1 MRLLL
6 SVVLGAVTL
15 ASASGSAKAPKVPP
29 VVRVGVLAKRGVA
42 RCWPRWRPT
51 IAYLQRWVRGY
62 RFRLV
67 PLLFE
72 QVHEAVRDRRVDF
85 LVANPSLYV
94 ELEAIYGISRLATL
108 KNRRREGDFT
118 VFGGVIF
125 TRAERRDLS
134 RIEDLRGERFM
145 AVSPRSF
152 GGWLAARREIQRVGL
167 SPGDFAS
174 LSFGGSHDAV
184 VYAVRDGRVDA
195 GTVRTDSLERLAY
208 EKRIRL
214 EDFRVLPK
222 PGGPSKLMPFLHST
236 VAYPEWPFARLAHT
250 ERQLAEK
257 VVLALL
263 QMSADSPAAVAS
275 GVAGWT
281 VPLDYQPVDTC
292 LRELR
297 VGIYKDFGRVSLR
310 TVLVQYGPWLAILGF
325 GMILMGGLLFRMQRL
340 NQRLWRT
347 QTDLE
352 RELGERRRAEQALAR
367 SVVELNE
374 LARIAEAASSA
385 KSAFLANMSHE
396 IRTPMNGV
404 LGMVELLLDS
414 DLEAEQRDYAHTIRS
429 SADALLLILND
440 VLDYSKIEAGHIE
453 LERLDF
459 DLLALIQQTVDL
471 FAARAHQKK
480 LELLVDVLPTVPAQ
494 VVGDPGRLRQ
504 VLSNLLSNA
513 IKFTE
518 HGEVVLLVGRDGPDV
533 LRFAVRDTGIG
544 VPAERT
550 DRLFRLFSQV
560 DASTTRK
567 YGGTGLGLAI
577 SKRLVELLGGQVGFI
592 SEQGEGSTFWFT
604 AQLPPAEASARAP
617 VIALPEVLAGA
628 RVLVVDDNET
638 NRYLVS
644 EQLRRSANPPRV
656 STAASAEEALEQL
669 EGAAATSA
677 CYAVAIIDLQMPE
690 VDGLM
695 LARRIRSSPA
705 LAQVPL
711 LMLSSVVGRECRE
724 EAEAAGVDAF
734 LHKPVDRRQLFAALG
749 ELFDAAGDVASPAS
763 PASPVLERREAAA
776 GLSILLAEDNVVN
789 QKVAVRLLEKDGH
802 RVEVVG
808 DGQQALETLARTR
821 YDLVL
826 MDVQMPVLDG
836 LAATRLL
843 REREAVEGSA
853 RQWVVAMT
861 AHAMKG
867 DRETCLA
874 AGMDDYVSKPIKVG
888 ELRAVLGRVP
898 PLKPAATKSPVP

>member
-1 MRLLL
+1 MRWLL
-6 SVVLGAVTL
+6 SVVLGAAML

-29 VVRVGVLAKRGVA
+29 VVRVGVLAKRGIA

-108 KNRRREGDFT
+108 KNRRHEGDFT

-250 ERQLAEK
+250 DRQLAEK

-263 QMSADSPAAVAS
+263 QMSADSPAAIAS

-347 QTDLE
+347 QSDLE

-374 LARIAEAASSA
+374 LARVAEAASTA

-414 DLEAEQRDYAHTIRS
+414 ELEGEQRDYAHTIRS

-440 VLDYSKIEAGHIE
+440 VLDYSKIEAGHVE
-453 LERLDF
+453 LERIDF
-459 DLLALIQQTVDL
+459 DLLVLIQETVEL

-518 HGEVVLLVGRDGPDV
+518 RGEVVLLVGRDGPDL

-550 DRLFRLFSQV
+550 DRLFQLFSQV

-592 SEQGEGSTFWFT
+592 SEAGEGSTFWFT
-604 AQLPPAEASARAP
+604 AQLSPAEASAKGK
-617 VIALPEVLAGA
+617 VIGLPKALAGA

-644 EQLRRSANPPRV
+644 EQLRRCADPPRV
-656 STAASAEEALEQL
+656 STVASAEEALEEL
-669 EGAAATSA
+669 ERAAATSA
-677 CYAVAIIDLQMPE
+677 PYAAAIIDLQMPE

-695 LARRIRSSPA
+695 LARRLRAAPA
-705 LAQVPL
+705 LTLARVPL
-711 LMLSSVVGRECRE
+711 LMLSSVAGRECRE
-724 EAEAAGVDAF
+724 QAEAAGVDAF

-749 ELFDAAGDVASPAS
+749 GLFDAPGEVASPAS
-763 PASPVLERREAAA
+763 PAVERPEAAA
-776 GLSILLAEDNVVN
+776 GLSILLAEDNRVN
-789 QKVAVRLLEKDGH
+789 QTVAVRLLEKDGH

-808 DGQQALETLARTR
+808 DGQQALEALASAR

-836 LAATRLL
+836 LAATRSL
-843 REREAVEGSA
+843 REREAVDGSA

-874 AGMDDYVSKPIKVG
+874 AGMDDYVSKPIKVS

-898 PLKPAATKSPVP
+898 AAKPEATKSPLV